1 MNIKT
6 RLRINALISLSVL
19 VFILAS
25 LAWSYFEMS
34 RATQNMD
41 LAAEMRKVAFERIT
55 LRDDYIF
62 NQEERAQIQW
72 KAKSETMKGLLE
84 SAFKTFT
91 DNEDLALLKEAQS
104 NFNAT
109 FISFSKFMEKWGKK
123 EISNIIEIKLT
134 EADSRIIRQ
143 VFLRAYS
150 LTDNINKLYESAL
163 RARTSARDREVVIIL
178 MSIIGGVVALVVNSI
193 SISKIVTKRLTALN
207 KGVELIGAGNFDY
220 RIASAGNDELS
231 VLSLACNEM
240 AVKLGRSYT
249 SIHSLE
255 DEVEQRKRTE
265 LSLRE
270 TTDYLNNLI
279 GSASAPIIVW
289 DPQFRITRFNHAFEN
304 LTGRQADDVVGNSL
318 EILFPSDQVEAS
330 METIRKTQSGER
342 WEAVEIH
349 ILHMNGSISIVL
361 WNSATIFARDGITPV
376 ATIAQGQDITERKV
390 AEAKLQRTL
399 VDLERSNKELEQF
412 AYVAS
417 HDLQEPLRMVSSY
430 TQLLAQKYQG
440 QLDEKAKKYI
450 DYAVDGAVR
459 MQVLINDLLTYSRV
473 NTQGEPLK
481 TVDSHSALGEALR
494 NLSATI
500 QESEALVINDNLPNI
515 NADYS
520 QMVQLFQN
528 LIGNAIKFRSTDTPP
543 RIRISASDQG
553 SVWRF
558 SVKDNGIGIGAEYAD
573 KVFVIFQ
580 RLHTRQEYPGTGIGL
595 AICKRIV
602 ERHHGRIWFESEP
615 GNGSVFHF
623 ALPKSKEVA

>member
-1 MNIKT
+1 
-6 RLRINALISLSVL
+6 
-19 VFILAS
+19 
-25 LAWSYFEMS
+25 MS
-34 RATQNMD
+34 QATQNMD

-72 KAKSETMKGLLE
+72 KAKSETMKGLLA
-84 SAFKTFT
+84 SAIKTFT
-91 DNEDLALLKEAQS
+91 DNEDLALLQEAQS

-109 FISFSKFMEKWGKK
+109 FISFSKFMEKWKKK
-123 EISNIIEIKLT
+123 EISNIIEIKFT
-134 EADSRIIRQ
+134 EADSRVIGQ

-163 RARTSARDREVVIIL
+163 RTRTIARDREVVIIL
-178 MSIIGGVVALVVNSI
+178 MSVVGGVIALVLNSI

-207 KGVELIGAGNFDY
+207 KGVELIGAGSFDY
-220 RIASAGNDELS
+220 RIASGGNDELS
-231 VLSLACNEM
+231 VLALACNEM

-249 SIHSLE
+249 SIKSLE
-255 DEVEQRKRTE
+255 EEVAQRKRTE

-279 GSASAPIIVW
+279 GSANAPIIVW
-289 DPQFRITRFNHAFEN
+289 DPQFHITRFNRAFEN
-304 LTGRQADDVVGNSL
+304 LTGRHADDVVGNSL
-318 EILFPSDQVEAS
+318 EILFPEDQVKAS

-342 WEAVEIH
+342 WETVEIH
-349 ILHMNGSISIVL
+349 ILHINGPVSIVL
-361 WNSATIFARDGITPV
+361 WNSATIFARDGVTPL
-376 ATIAQGQDITERKV
+376 ATIAQGQDITKRKI
-390 AEAKLQRTL
+390 AEAQLHRTL

-430 TQLLAQKYQG
+430 TQLLAQKYEG

-459 MQVLINDLLTYSRV
+459 MQGLINDLLTFSRV
-473 NTQGEPLK
+473 NTRGGTLE

-500 QESEALVINDNLPNI
+500 QESAALVINDNLPNI
-515 NADYS
+515 KADYS
-520 QMVQLFQN
+520 QLIQLFQN
-528 LIGNAIKFRSTDTPP
+528 LVGNAIKFRNADSPP
-543 RIRISASDQG
+543 RIQITASDQG
-553 SVWRF
+553 CEWCF
-558 SVKDNGIGIGAEYAD
+558 SVKDNGIGIDAEYAD

-580 RLHTRQEYPGTGIGL
+580 RLHTRREYPGTGIGL

-615 GNGSVFHF
+615 GNGSIFHF
-623 ALPKSKEVA
+623 TLPKSKEVA